1 MQSLIQSTSEKPT
14 DTLFLHV
21 YKGDQQNSFVYY
33 EDDGESFDNEKGV
46 YYQRKISYHPADK
59 KIILEK
65 ADGSY
70 VSRFHHIKLLLHGF
84 GDQKSI
90 TVNGS
95 ALPLI
100 ATGYSFLSPISRFD
114 PQGSSI
120 PAERC
125 TVQQATFDNGNQLI
139 NVDL

>member
-1 MQSLIQSTSEKPT
+1 MQSLVQNTAEKPS
-14 DTLFLHV
+14 DTLFLHI
-21 YKGDQQNSFVYY
+21 YKGSQAHSFVYY

-46 YYQRKISYHPADK
+46 FYERTITYHPADR

-65 ADGSY
+65 AGGSY
-70 VSRFHHIKLLLHGF
+70 ASKFHHIKLLLHGF
-84 GDQKSI
+84 SEQKSI

-95 ALPLI
+95 QLSLQ
-100 ATGYSFLSPISRFD
+100 TNGYTFLSPISRFD
-114 PQGSSI
+114 PQGFSI